1 MSDTSNKQVQHY
13 REQIY
18 QLRYDLGE
26 KLVHRIDPTAEIKEK
41 LQQIQTIIEA
51 PELSREMYDHVM
63 NLISEVRS
71 AVVTIIQ
78 HDEAK
83 VYHQQALNA
92 LQESKRLN
100 SAANKKLKQY
110 ALSLQKRQRQSTK

>member
-13 REQIY
+13 REQIR
-18 QLRYDLGE
+18 QLRHDLGE
-26 KLVHRIDPTAEIKEK
+26 KLAHRIDPTAEIKDK

-51 PELSREMYDHVM
+51 PELPQEMYDHVM

-71 AVVTIIQ
+71 AVVTIMQ
-78 HDEAK
+78 HAEAK
-83 VYHQQALNA
+83 AYHQQALNA

-110 ALSLQKRQRQSTK
+110 ALSLQKRQRRSAK

>member
-1 MSDTSNKQVQHY
+1 MSDTLDKQAQRY
-13 REQIY
+13 REQMR
-18 QLRYDLGE
+18 QLQHALAE
-26 KLVHRIDPTAEIKEK
+26 KLAHNIDPTAEIRDK
-41 LQQIQTIIEA
+41 LRQVHTIIEA
-51 PELSREMYDHVM
+51 PELPQDMYDQVT

-71 AVVTIIQ
+71 AAVIIMQ

-83 VYHQQALNA
+83 AYYQQALNA

-110 ALSLQKRQRQSTK
+110 ALSLQKRQRRSAK